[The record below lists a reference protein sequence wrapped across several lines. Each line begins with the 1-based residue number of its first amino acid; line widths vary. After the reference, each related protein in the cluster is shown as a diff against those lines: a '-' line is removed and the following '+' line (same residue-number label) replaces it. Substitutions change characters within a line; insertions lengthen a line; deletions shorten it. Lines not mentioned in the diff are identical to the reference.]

1 VLVVIAVVVVAIVGA
16 VTFVVIDDNSTT
28 SSTSAV
34 QETGKASI
42 DGVATVGEQAPDF
55 QLRTLDGKTVRLS
68 DFAGTPVVVN
78 FWASY
83 CHPCREEFPM
93 FRKSLAQ
100 HGNDFVLLGID
111 YRDIAS
117 DARKFAKDKHATWP
131 ILKDPDNALA
141 LAYGVRAVPQTF
153 FIDRA
158 GKISQRYYA
167 QVPDDLFEQELA
179 KISKPAAGTTTPTTP
194 PT

>member
-1 VLVVIAVVVVAIVGA
+1 VLVAIAVVVVAIVGV
-16 VTFVVIDDNSTT
+16 VTVVVIDDNATT

-34 QETGKASI
+34 QGSAKASI
-42 DGVATVGEQAPDF
+42 EGIATVGEQAPDF
-55 QLRTLDGKTVRLS
+55 QLRTLDGKTVRLG
-68 DFAGTPVVVN
+68 DYAGKPVVVN

-93 FRKSLAQ
+93 FRDSLEQ
-100 HGNDFVLLGID
+100 HHNDFVLLGID
-111 YRDIAS
+111 YRDITS
-117 DARKFAKDKHATWP
+117 DARKFAKDEHATWP
-131 ILKDPDNALA
+131 ILQDPDSAAA

-153 FIDRA
+153 FIGRD

-179 KISKPAAGTTTPTTP
+179 KISKPAASATTTTTPP
-194 PT
+194 K

>member
-1 VLVVIAVVVVAIVGA
+1 VLVGIALVVVAIVAA
-16 VTFVVIDDNSTT
+16 VTVVVISDNETT
-28 SSTSAV
+28 SSPTTAK
-34 QETGKASI
+34 GAAKASI
-42 DGVATVGEQAPDF
+42 EGVATVGEQAPDF
-55 QLRTLDGKTVRLS
+55 ELKTLDGKTVRLS
-68 DFAGTPVVVN
+68 DYAGKPVVVN

-93 FRKSLAQ
+93 FRQALEQ
-100 HGNDFVLLGID
+100 HHNDFVLLGVD

-117 DARKFAKDKHATWP
+117 DARKFAKDKRATWP
-131 ILKDPDNALA
+131 ILEDPGDQVA

-153 FIDRA
+153 FIGRD

-179 KISKPAAGTTTPTTP
+179 KISKPAAVTTTTTTPP
-194 PT
+194 R